1 MDYHLPIIIL
11 EGNMTIKKKIKI
23 WKNNYVYKQVERII
37 LPDFNQSEIERL
49 EVEFSGR
56 VQKVGFRLEIYLL
69 AKKLGLTGFAE
80 NLPNGK
86 VLMEVQGEREKIDF
100 LLEFMKG
107 LIRAKVEKVIIKKMD
122 KISREDSFI
131 ITE

>member
-1 MDYHLPIIIL
+1 
-11 EGNMTIKKKIKI
+11 MTIKKKIKI

-69 AKKLGLTGFAE
+69 AKKLELTGFAE
-80 NLPNGK
+80 NLPDGK

-131 ITE
+131 IT